1 MIGQRSMRPA
11 ATPETSS
18 DILRGLADAATRPLQ
33 ELLSLP
39 HSSESGLSARDA
51 ASILETTGP
60 NRIAPAPRKTV
71 LADLLDRLGNPLALV
86 LLFAATVS
94 GFTGDASS
102 FVIIRCR
109 PRSAGSSDVTIW
121 TSRSHDFTRRVTR
134 RLQVRGSRLGRRP
147 KSPGAFRLNWQC
159 DVDWPYRRPGCSQRS
174 NSRAQNLRR

>member
-1 MIGQRSMRPA
+1 MRPA

-18 DILRGLADAATRPLQ
+18 DISRGLADAATRPLQ

-39 HSSESGLSARDA
+39 HSSERGLSARDA

-102 FVIIRCR
+102 FVII
-109 PRSAGSSDVTIW
+109 SAVVAMSVVLDVTQE
-121 TSRSHDFTRRVTR
+121 RH
-134 RLQVRGSRLGRRP
+134 
-147 KSPGAFRLNWQC
+147 
-159 DVDWPYRRPGCSQRS
+159 
-174 NSRAQNLRR
+174 AQNAAERLRAEVSLSAKARRDARTKPAAVGAGASVHEGREKRGPLARPPTTVSAFEISL